1 MARKKKQEEQVLSWE
16 VITQEDPETG
26 EVILPIPPELLS
38 RLGWKEGDELE
49 WKQEETG
56 AWVLAKRGTT

>member
-1 MARKKKQEEQVLSWE
+1 MPRKKRQEEQVLSWE

-38 RLGWKEGDELE
+38 RLGWKEGDQLE
-49 WKQEETG
+49 WKQAENG
-56 AWVLAKRGTT
+56 SWILARLGTT